1 MVLLPNHYCSFLLRI
16 KAEKRARQILEER
29 RRLSQQQQQQQQQQ
43 GQEQQGSGAPPAG
56 NGGQPPSLSGLALL
70 KSRFSGGSF
79 QK

>member
-29 RRLSQQQQQQQQQQ
+29 RRLSQQQQQQQ